1 MDEYIHTD
9 EHIYKSYNM
18 NKNIVYASYAYTLS
32 YLFPHM

>member
-9 EHIYKSYNM
+9 EHIYESYNM
-18 NKNIVYASYAYTLS
+18 NKNIVYASYLA